1 MAGSPEQNRRCCA
14 SSKHQ
19 KHPCSDCLQCQFC
32 SDPRCAVCRGETP
45 RAAKLSMAEQ
55 IALYE
60 RLNAEDRDE
69 S

>member
-1 MAGSPEQNRRCCA
+1 MRGMP
-14 SSKHQ
+14 
-19 KHPCSDCLQCQFC
+19 
-32 SDPRCAVCRGETP
+32 GETP